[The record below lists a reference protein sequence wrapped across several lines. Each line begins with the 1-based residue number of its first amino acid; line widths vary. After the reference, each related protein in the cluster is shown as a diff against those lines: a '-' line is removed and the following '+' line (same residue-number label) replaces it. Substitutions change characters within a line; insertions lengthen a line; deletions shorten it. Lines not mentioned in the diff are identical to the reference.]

1 VAYSI
6 LGSFYRSLAS
16 VGWFERQVANV
27 FLGGLPAGGV
37 AEAEQALRKAIELSP
52 KTMRHH
58 YELGMLYMEHNRR
71 SEARKAFEAAQQ
83 CPILIASDRWRLS
96 QVKKMIAYI
105 DEQLR

>member
-1 VAYSI
+1 
-6 LGSFYRSLAS
+6 
-16 VGWFERQVANV
+16 
-27 FLGGLPAGGV
+27 
-37 AEAEQALRKAIELSP
+37 
-52 KTMRHH
+52 
-58 YELGMLYMEHNRR
+58 MLYMEHNRR